1 MIALTE
7 FSNKTLGV
15 LGLGASGLA
24 TVNALQSSNAHVL
37 AWDENPETRN
47 SLDVKLTDL
56 EKTDFAKLDFLV
68 LSPGIPL
75 THPEPHPL
83 VKKARDANVEVI
95 GDMELFA
102 RQYDRDK
109 ATDMIIAITGT
120 NGKSTTT
127 ALLSHVLLKAG
138 WDVQMGGNIGTP
150 ILDLAGFT
158 SQSNKAYILECSSY
172 QIDLSPSLSASIG
185 VLLNI
190 TPDHID
196 RHGSFENY
204 VSIKESL
211 LERCQHK
218 IRGAVESPAKQ
229 NIIAVQSVCDHL
241 GIDTSI
247 SEPAIKTFR
256 GLPHRLESIGK
267 INKTCFIND
276 SKATNAQATATA
288 LSSFDSIY
296 WIAGG
301 IAKEGGISDLSPYF
315 DSITKAYLY
324 GESAE
329 LFALQLSDKV
339 SYEIFTNLMEATAC
353 AAHDAI
359 SASQDSGSREAVVLF
374 SPASS
379 SFDQFRNFE
388 HRGDTFKEIVSNLDN
403 FTPMEIVE

>member
-1 MIALTE
+1 MIALTA
-7 FSNKTLGV
+7 FSNKTVGV

-24 TVNALQSSNAHVL
+24 TVNALQSSNANVL

-47 SLDVKLTDL
+47 SVDVVLTDL

-83 VKKARDANVEVI
+83 VKKARNANVEVI

-150 ILDLAGFT
+150 ILDLAHFT
-158 SQSNKAYILECSSY
+158 NQSNKAYVLECSSY

-211 LERCQHK
+211 LERCEHK
-218 IRGAVESPAKQ
+218 IRGADESPAKQ

-256 GLPHRLESIGK
+256 GLPHRLESVGK
-267 INKTCFIND
+267 INKTFFIND

-324 GESAE
+324 GESAD

-359 SASQDSGSREAVVLF
+359 SASQDSGSQDSFVLF

-403 FTPMEIVE
+403 FTPVEIIE